1 MAHGLGQ
8 TRAGNV
14 SAHPSGLRRMGWLG
28 WTVVLTLIVS
38 ALKIIEDVVGRE
50 SGPFDEALLWFV
62 RAQVPS
68 TWTAFFAAVT
78 LSGSATLIVP
88 TTAAIALALWLAR
101 RRAEATLVT
110 ASSISGALFVYVLKA
125 LIGRER
131 PALWDAQWYWGSS
144 FPSGHTL
151 SAAAFATAAAL
162 CVARIWPRWAHAAM
176 VLALAW
182 SLTVALSRLVL
193 GVHWPT
199 DVLVALCIGVLI
211 PLLISAAQRTATTA
225 RASVGAAA
233 R

>member
-1 MAHGLGQ
+1 MKAHQ
-8 TRAGNV
+8 
-14 SAHPSGLRRMGWLG
+14 PRRGVRWVPWL
-28 WTVVLTLIVS
+28 VVLTLILS
-38 ALKIIEDVVGRE
+38 SLKIIEDVVGRE
-50 SGPFDEALLWFV
+50 SGPFDETLLWFV

-68 TWTAFFAAVT
+68 TWSGFFAAAT
-78 LSGSATLIVP
+78 LSGSAAFLAP
-88 TTAAIALALWLAR
+88 ATAVVALVLWIAR
-101 RRAEATLVT
+101 RRSQAMLVA
-110 ASSISGALFVYVLKA
+110 ASSISAALFVYGLKVLV
-125 LIGRER
+125 GRER
-131 PALWDAQWYWGSS
+131 PALWDTQWYWGSS

-162 CVARIWPRWAHAAM
+162 CVARIWPRWATAAM
-176 VLALAW
+176 VLALVW

-225 RASVGAAA
+225 RASGGAAA